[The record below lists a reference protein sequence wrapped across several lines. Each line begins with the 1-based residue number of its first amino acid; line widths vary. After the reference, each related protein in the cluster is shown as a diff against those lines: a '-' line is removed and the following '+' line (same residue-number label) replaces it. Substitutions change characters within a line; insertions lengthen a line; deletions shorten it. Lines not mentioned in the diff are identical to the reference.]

1 MAEEMRM
8 LLRVLHYGMLLL
20 VLSARERFVRA
31 VRRP

>member
-1 MAEEMRM
+1 MAEETPM
-8 LLRVLHYGMLLL
+8 LLRVLHYGILLL

>member
-1 MAEEMRM
+1 MAEGTPM
-8 LLRVLHYGMLLL
+8 LLRVLHYGILLL